1 MNGPCT
7 KGQTFLS
14 LYWNKKSGPYMG
26 HTWAICGPQMGHKKA
41 KLVNTI
47 LAHMIKYGA
56 PGAIRTRDLW
66 LRKPTL
72 YPAELRA
79 QIMHAL

>member
-1 MNGPCT
+1 MPT
-7 KGQTFLS
+7 TITYEMEL
-14 LYWNKKSGPYMG
+14 
-26 HTWAICGPQMGHKKA
+26 KKA
-41 KLVNTI
+41 EIHTDQLFNFG
-47 LAHMIKYGA
+47 GA

-79 QIMHAL
+79 HVTSLIIAKPSVSWPFTFDPEQV

>member
-1 MNGPCT
+1 MPT
-7 KGQTFLS
+7 TITYEMEL
-14 LYWNKKSGPYMG
+14 
-26 HTWAICGPQMGHKKA
+26 KKA
-41 KLVNTI
+41 EIHTDQLFNFG
-47 LAHMIKYGA
+47 GA

-79 QIMHAL
+79 QLMAHYNKATLF